1 LLYAFTG
8 RRYRSNWF
16 PIIIHSGQSVY
27 FIFLIL
33 GLVLGLA

>member
-1 LLYAFTG
+1 LVLAFTG

-16 PIIIHSGQSVY
+16 PVILHSGQSVL